1 MTRTANEPD
10 YLLYD
15 LKKYVDYFFER
26 KGFTVQTPLGGS
38 SDHALRA
45 ARLARGAD
53 REPALIIQ
61 GIMPRSGTVYVGELL
76 RRHPSLYAYAH
87 HLWEFPAVQLTPDVA
102 QLQQKFV
109 LGYKGNHDK
118 LGDADFLPLFGA
130 ALIAYLYEPV
140 PQGQRVLAKMPSAQY
155 LTDFFTMFPYEQ
167 LLILVRDGRD
177 VVHSTLRTWPRLNFI
192 QVCLR
197 WNRSAQ
203 MVLSAAQR
211 FSRTRSTGYWLAR
224 YEDALHDPETF
235 IREACR
241 RFELDESAYPYAD
254 IDSIRVIGSSKL
266 EKENDKGVSWQHLQ
280 KPQNFSPTQY
290 WKQWS
295 ALRKS
300 LFKVIAGQSLRD
312 LGYCED
318 LTW

>member
-1 MTRTANEPD
+1 MTRAANEPSF
-10 YLLYD
+10 LLHD
-15 LKKYVDYFFER
+15 IKKYVAYFLER
-26 KGFTVQTPLGGS
+26 KGFTVETPLGS
-38 SDHALRA
+38 SSEHALRA

-53 REPALIIQ
+53 RGPALIVQ
-61 GIMPRSGTVYVGELL
+61 GIMPRSGTVYAGELL
-76 RRHPSLYAYAH
+76 RRHPALYAYAH
-87 HLWEFPAVQLTPDVA
+87 HLWEFPAIQLTPDITSI
-102 QLQQKFV
+102 QQKFI

-140 PQGQRVLAKMPSAQY
+140 PEGQRVLAKMPSAQY

-177 VVHSTLRTWPRLNFI
+177 LVHSTLRTWPRLNFI

-203 MVLSAAQR
+203 MVLNAARR
-211 FSRTRSTGYWLAR
+211 FSGSRQTGYWLAR
-224 YEDALHDPETF
+224 YEDALHEPEAF
-235 IREACR
+235 VREACR
-241 RFELDESAYPYAD
+241 RFELDEGAYPYEE
-254 IDSIRVIGSSKL
+254 ISTIRVIGSSKL
-266 EKENDKGVSWQHLQ
+266 EKSTDQGVSWQHLH
-280 KPQNFSPTQY
+280 KPQDFRPTQY

-295 ALRKS
+295 PLRKS
-300 LFKVIAGQSLRD
+300 IFKVIAGQSLQD

-318 LTW
+318 QNW